1 MTVIAG
7 NWTTGDKRNLKTQAV
22 ARAGTFALSGV
33 TLGDNAREF
42 LEDVGGG
49 KCFMFVIIALQRH

>member
-1 MTVIAG
+1 M
-7 NWTTGDKRNLKTQAV
+7 KTQAV
-22 ARAGTFALSGV
+22 ARAGTFALFGV

-42 LEDVGGG
+42 LEDVDGG